1 MRPVVYVAGPY
12 TKPDPV
18 SNTRAALDEATIL
31 LDSGLVAPIVPHLS
45 LHWDLVHPRPYED
58 WLQLDLDIIRRCHAV
73 YRLPG
78 ASAGADREVS
88 WAGCLMLPVFRRREA
103 LLEWARHWTLARSR
117 EASVG

>member
-1 MRPVVYVAGPY
+1 MRPVVYIAGPY

-45 LHWDLVHPRPYED
+45 LHWDLVHPRSYEV
-58 WLQLDLDIIRRCHAV
+58 WLELDLDVIRRCHAV

-78 ASAGADREVS
+78 ASTGADREVR
-88 WAGCLMLPVFRRREA
+88 WADSLLIPVWRRRESLLEWADHWIRARRREA
-103 LLEWARHWTLARSR
+103 VA
-117 EASVG
+117 